1 MGGFNW
7 CPEPVHQVALAKG
20 LYDLFGAR
28 IMYISFTS
36 IEYYIPDPLTAR
48 EDVEKAS
55 RILIAADN
63 DVYEDYDASHVII
76 HLIGRKV
83 L

>member
-1 MGGFNW
+1 
-7 CPEPVHQVALAKG
+7 
-20 LYDLFGAR
+20 
-28 IMYISFTS
+28 MYISFTS

-83 L
+83 LWSEVIFLQGLMSARKE